1 MANPFPFVAGN
12 VLTAAQL
19 NGIGEWTSYTPVL
32 TATTTNPTLGT
43 GSSATGAYARVQN
56 LIVYNF
62 QILFGSSGVVAGVG
76 NYKVSLPVTSNATNA
91 FYTATNGCTAFFDSS
106 ANSVYFANAWLESTT
121 NLTLLTQASFNGA
134 LQNVSATSPAVPAA
148 NDAISGLVIY
158 RAA

>member
-1 MANPFPFVAGN
+1 MANPFPFVAGE
-12 VLTAAQL
+12 VLTAADM

-62 QILFGSSGVVAGVG
+62 QILFGSSGVNAGSG
-76 NYKVSLPVTSNATNA
+76 NYKVSLPVTSNATSA
-91 FYTATNGCTAFFDSS
+91 FYQASNGQTSFFDSS
-106 ANSVYFANAWLESTT
+106 ANTVYFANAWLESTT
-121 NLTLLTQASFNGA
+121 NLTLLSQLSFNGN
-134 LQNVSATSPAVPAA
+134 LQNISATAPVIPAA

>member
-1 MANPFPFVAGN
+1 MANPFPFVAGE
-12 VLTAAQL
+12 VLTAADM

-62 QILFGSSGVVAGVG
+62 QILFGSSGVNAGSG
-76 NYKVSLPVTSNATNA
+76 NYKVSLPVTSNATSA
-91 FYTATNGCTAFFDSS
+91 FYNATNGQTAFFDSS
-106 ANSVYFANAWLESTT
+106 ANSVYFSPAWLESTT
-121 NLTLLTQASFNGA
+121 NLTLLYQGAFNGNMA
-134 LQNVSATSPAVPAA
+134 NISDTTPVIPGA